1 MAESTTQEV
10 EYADYYQ
17 CTAGYTVGMTVC
29 QEGEVVTGEAMGF
42 TEANPP
48 LDEQEQIET
57 YGQVMY
63 REYEPD
69 EDDDVAAIQRESATI
84 KALQGMNDPNMP
96 PVTPA
101 PGAAEVPLDTLGRQ
115 QLRQKARSLGLKFP
129 EDTDRDQ
136 MIGAIQKK
144 QQEAAGARTEEENEV
159 LERRRENAKKAIEEA
174 NDLIQ
179 SGGSGPAGRSA
190 PSRPRQSRQETP
202 PEQEETTSA

>member
-1 MAESTTQEV
+1 MAESTTTEDV

-17 CTAGYTVGMTVC
+17 CTAGFTVGMTVC

-48 LDEQEQIET
+48 LSPEEQVEK
-57 YGQVMY
+57 YGQVVY

-69 EDDDVAAIQRESATI
+69 DDDDIAAIQRESATI

-101 PGAAEVPLDTLGRQ
+101 PGAAEVPLEMQSRQ
-115 QLRQKARSLGLKFP
+115 QLRQKAKKLGLNFP

-136 MIGAIQKK
+136 IIGAIEKK
-144 QQEAAGARTEEENEV
+144 QEEAAEGRTEEENEV
-159 LERRRENAKKAIEEA
+159 ITRRRERAKSAIEEA
-174 NDLIQ
+174 NSLIAT
-179 SGGSGPAGRSA
+179 GAPGPAGRSVPRRRAQQEA
-190 PSRPRQSRQETP
+190 P
-202 PEQEETTSA
+202 EEEEERG